1 MASGLVGSMRAGLI
15 EYSLLINWRRSCA
28 EVAKER
34 TNYRLGKVP
43 VQFQL
48 VLVPILVPP
57 CHLRPVNPQLYSTL
71 LVIAVFVA

>member
-1 MASGLVGSMRAGLI
+1 MVLDLAEKYVWPMFADVLGSAP
-15 EYSLLINWRRSCA
+15 